1 MHIKRTRR
9 HRIRNII
16 RLNWTEFVRSPK
28 LYLILFS
35 YICIVERS
43 LLPMLRLSDQIGEAL
58 NIVEPFIAFCN
69 SKWEALLIPL
79 TYLVIFCDYP
89 RSNSHYTYTIV
100 RAGRANWIWGNCL
113 FAMLVSTVYMG
124 SIFVM
129 SLIVCQKQSF
139 VFNGWSLYT
148 RKMKYYY
155 STQLMAFGEDKVLDA
170 GLYMHYRPYEALG
183 YTLLLNIL
191 MGLTISSIFL
201 LCNVLQKH
209 NLGMICNV
217 LLLVGGWITNQFLG
231 NIMWIFPYANCKLG
245 WHHKYILR
253 ETILTDG
260 YSVAYFV
267 ILILILYGFLFWK
280 IRRTPIYVSDNL

>member
-1 MHIKRTRR
+1 MHINRTRK
-9 HRIRNII
+9 HKIWNII
-16 RLNWTEFVRSPK
+16 RLNWLEFVRSPK
-28 LYLILFS
+28 IYLILFS
-35 YICIVERS
+35 YICIAERS
-43 LLPMLRLSDQIGEAL
+43 LLPMLRLSNTIDESL

-79 TYLVIFCDYP
+79 TFLVIFCDYP
-89 RSNSHYTYTIV
+89 KSNSHYTFTII
-100 RAGRANWIWGNCL
+100 RSGRRNWILGNCL
-113 FAMLVSTVYMG
+113 FSILVSAFYVC

-139 VFNGWSLYT
+139 VYNGWSLYT

-155 STQLMAFGEDKVLDA
+155 STQLAIFGEDKAIDA

-191 MGLTISSIFL
+191 MGLTISSLFL
-201 LCNVLQKH
+201 LSNVLQKH
-209 NLGMICNV
+209 NLGMLLNI
-217 LLLVGGWITNQFLG
+217 LLLSGGWITNQFLSKV
-231 NIMWIFPYANCKLG
+231 MWIFPYANCKLG
-245 WHHKYILR
+245 WHHKYILQK
-253 ETILTDG
+253 TILTDG

-280 IRRTPIYVSDNL
+280 IRKTPIYVSDNL